1 MYRSYFAF
9 IIAIAIAAGMAIFLT
24 KYFVYGNEWAM
35 LRANQ
40 SVFSEGVLD
49 VGTITDRN
57 GIVLAHAGDG
67 VFSYA
72 DDAEVRKSCFHVVG
86 DYAGNVGTGAITL
99 FNDRLAG
106 YDPVNG
112 VTSVTGKGATVRLS
126 IDSELN
132 KVAYQALY
140 GRRGAVI
147 VSNYETGEILCMVS
161 SPSYDPNTEVDIS
174 SSAYEGVYLNRS
186 IGATYTPGS
195 VFKIIT
201 LIAAIETLP
210 DLDSISFTC
219 NGRTEVGGEIVTCTG
234 THGTQTIEEAFAHSC
249 NCAFSQLA
257 QMLGAEKL
265 KEYVEKLGITKSF
278 LLNGAETKAGSFEK
292 AENGTSNLSWSA
304 IGQFTDLVSPYSML
318 RIVSAVANGGIVEE
332 PTLLKNG
339 RTAQTQLIKKETA
352 DKVAAMMNYNVTYA
366 YGEGRFPG
374 LKISAKTGTAEVG
387 DGTDNAWFV
396 GFLNDENHPYAFTVI
411 IEKGGGGL
419 ANAGVLANT
428 VLQAAVAK

>member
-1 MYRSYFAF
+1 
-9 IIAIAIAAGMAIFLT
+9 
-24 KYFVYGNEWAM
+24 
-35 LRANQ
+35 
-40 SVFSEGVLD
+40 
-49 VGTITDRN
+49 
-57 GIVLAHAGDG
+57 
-67 VFSYA
+67 
-72 DDAEVRKSCFHVVG
+72 
-86 DYAGNVGTGAITL
+86 
-99 FNDRLAG
+99 
-106 YDPVNG
+106 
-112 VTSVTGKGATVRLS
+112 ATVRLS
-126 IDSELN
+126 IDSDLN

-161 SPSYDPNTEVDIS
+161 SPSYDPSTTVDLS
-174 SSAYEGVYLNRS
+174 SSAYEGVYLNRA

-195 VFKIIT
+195 VFKIVT

-210 DLDSISFTC
+210 DLDSMSFTC
-219 NGRTEVGGEIVTCTG
+219 NGSVQVGGDIVTCTG

-249 NCAFSQLA
+249 NCAFSELA
-257 QMLGAEKL
+257 QKLGAETL
-265 KEYVEKLGITKSF
+265 AQYVEKLGITQSF

-292 AENGTSNLSWSA
+292 AEDGTSNLSWSA
-304 IGQFTDLVSPYSML
+304 IGQYTDLVSPYAML
-318 RIVSAVANGGIVEE
+318 RIVSAVANGGIVIE

-339 RTAQTQLIKKETA
+339 GTEKTQLMEKSTA

-366 YGEGRFPG
+366 YGQSRFPG
-374 LKISAKTGTAEVG
+374 LDISAKTGTAEVG

-396 GFLNDENHPYAFTVI
+396 GFLNDEDHPYAFTVI